1 MKTSEEETG
10 MKKATAQDI
19 RERLAALRDAMREEG
34 VDYLIIPTADFHN
47 SEYVADYFRERQYF
61 SGFSGSAGTLVV
73 SQNYAALWT
82 DGRYWVQAENE
93 MKDTGVV
100 LMRQGAPEVM
110 SILDFL
116 VSNMIP
122 GQTLGF
128 DGRCIPYAKGKEYK
142 DALKKKGI
150 QIAAKKDIGDKAWK
164 KRPSLPCHKLF
175 LLSEEYCGESC
186 TDKLTRLRAVMQKK
200 GTQYYVTSKLD
211 DICWLT
217 NLRGRD
223 VPENPV
229 ALCHMLVTMDTAHL
243 FLQEKEWTDETLA
256 YAQKSGINA
265 HPYDEFGVFLKDYMF
280 NGNVLMDPSEVSYRI
295 YSIVK
300 KNIKTTSFGIVNAD
314 SPVALMKAVKNETE
328 QKNIR
333 DIYLED
339 SAAVCRFIYWLT
351 HEADIE
357 NITELDAAKYLDNLR
372 SKINGYIELSFG
384 TIAAYGT
391 NAAMMHYD
399 PAKQTPAKLERKG
412 MLLVDSGGTYFRGT
426 TDVTRTTALGPVTD
440 DMKKSYTLTAAGNLG
455 LENAV
460 FIDGCCGRNLDILAR
475 EPLWKVGSD
484 YKCGTGHG
492 IGFVLNVHEGPHGIR
507 WRFAGEAAETKIVP
521 GMIVSDEPGVYKE
534 GEYGIRI
541 ETILLC
547 VPAFETADGTFYKFD
562 PLTFVPLD
570 RTLLDKRYLT
580 DEQIREVNE
589 YHALCRKKLLPFFT
603 DQTMRSWLMEQ
614 TEEL

>member
-1 MKTSEEETG
+1 
-10 MKKATAQDI
+10 
-19 RERLAALRDAMREEG
+19 
-34 VDYLIIPTADFHN
+34 
-47 SEYVADYFRERQYF
+47 
-61 SGFSGSAGTLVV
+61 
-73 SQNYAALWT
+73 
-82 DGRYWVQAENE
+82 
-93 MKDTGVV
+93 
-100 LMRQGAPEVM
+100 
-110 SILDFL
+110 
-116 VSNMIP
+116 
-122 GQTLGF
+122 
-128 DGRCIPYAKGKEYK
+128 
-142 DALKKKGI
+142 
-150 QIAAKKDIGDKAWK
+150 
-164 KRPSLPCHKLF
+164 
-175 LLSEEYCGESC
+175 
-186 TDKLTRLRAVMQKK
+186 MQKK

>member
-1 MKTSEEETG
+1 

-93 MKDTGVV
+93 MKDTGVA

-372 SKINGYIELSFG
+372 SKINGYIELPSEPSQR
-384 TIAAYGT
+384 TA
-391 NAAMMHYD
+391 
-399 PAKQTPAKLERKG
+399 Q
-412 MLLVDSGGTYFRGT
+412 ML
-426 TDVTRTTALGPVTD
+426 P
-440 DMKKSYTLTAAGNLG
+440 
-455 LENAV
+455 
-460 FIDGCCGRNLDILAR
+460 
-475 EPLWKVGSD
+475 
-484 YKCGTGHG
+484 
-492 IGFVLNVHEGPHGIR
+492 
-507 WRFAGEAAETKIVP
+507 
-521 GMIVSDEPGVYKE
+521 
-534 GEYGIRI
+534 
-541 ETILLC
+541 
-547 VPAFETADGTFYKFD
+547 
-562 PLTFVPLD
+562 
-570 RTLLDKRYLT
+570 
-580 DEQIREVNE
+580 
-589 YHALCRKKLLPFFT
+589 
-603 DQTMRSWLMEQ
+603 
-614 TEEL
+614 